1 MDGINLCYG
10 SHTHTRTAQHR
21 THTRTPCS
29 RPCKTKSDGDIQ
41 KQSCIFFPA
50 THTRGQRP
58 NGPASPYRRQSLL
71 SHLLLF
77 ILLTMLSF
85 GCRNHGDAFHPVCA
99 CGCLRAWKDK
109 LGCISKERRS
119 KELSHTPG
127 ATQSFAQLAEWA
139 DLCRRCTANRLYPSL
154 CVITRQAAPL
164 SEPPTDIKVCP

>member
-1 MDGINLCYG
+1 MDHT
-10 SHTHTRTAQHR
+10 HTHTREQLSTEHTLTRPVVGHAKHNQMEIYKSSR
-21 THTRTPCS
+21 AFSFLPHTR
-29 RPCKTKSDGDIQ
+29 
-41 KQSCIFFPA
+41 A
-50 THTRGQRP
+50 RGQRP
-58 NGPASPYRRQSLL
+58 NGPVSPYRRQSLL

-119 KELSHTPG
+119 KELSHTPN
-127 ATQSFAQLAEWA
+127 ATQSFEQLAEWA
-139 DLCRRCTANRLYPSL
+139 DLCRRCTANRLSPSL